1 MMFRAARQ
9 EPERAQGPHSRARPG
24 LRVLIVDDS
33 PTIVALLGKLLR
45 QGGFVTMAAGDAEQ
59 GLKLAHSERPDLIF
73 LDLVLPAMDG
83 FAALRLLRRHP
94 RTIDIPVIMISG
106 NAQATEQFHAQ
117 RIGADGFM
125 RKPFSREDVS
135 SRVECLLAEDGTLRR
150 RGANLR
156 FAN

>member
-9 EPERAQGPHSRARPG
+9 QPQRAQAPRSRVRPG

-45 QGGFVTMAAGDAEQ
+45 QGGFVTIAAGDAEQ
-59 GLKLAHSERPDLIF
+59 GVKLAHSERPDLIF
-73 LDLVLPAMDG
+73 LDVVLPAMDG
-83 FAALRLLRRHP
+83 FAALRFLRRHL

-125 RKPFSREDVS
+125 KKPFSREDVS
-135 SRVECLLAEDGTLRR
+135 SRIECLLSEDGTLRR
-150 RGANLR
+150 RGASLR
-156 FAN
+156 LVN